1 MCIAHNVSPS
11 NNSLYLTNIADL
23 KPAQARLIQINSA
36 VGRKFCVRAG
46 KEKCFYKGDYL
57 QEKKASSWK
66 KFFRISWSKIFRIL
80 RRL

>member
-23 KPAQARLIQINSA
+23 KPVQARLIQINSA
-36 VGRKFCVRAG
+36 VGRKFCVRPG

-57 QEKKASSWK
+57 QGKKGK
-66 KFFRISWSKIFRIL
+66 LLEEIFYDIL
-80 RRL
+80 V

>member
-1 MCIAHNVSPS
+1 MSFLRSAGIAHNVSPS

-57 QEKKASSWK
+57 QEKKGK
-66 KFFRISWSKIFRIL
+66 LLEEIF
-80 RRL
+80 